1 MACWRARRVLGC
13 EMAEALASRF
23 KEAFFAVVQADELAD
38 ELKQTASAA
47 NLGAWTRAL
56 TDASVRACHTIG
68 LVASAKGHKLELL
81 PIHRSEYLALD
92 VMAFAQGEKRWCF
105 PVAVMEL
112 ENSARE
118 DQIAYSL
125 WKVLS
130 VRAELRIVFC
140 YRRDNEG
147 IPALL
152 RHLREEVIEAMGL
165 AGRVKLEGTT
175 LLVVGSRNESGTFP
189 FGYFGWWSLDTN
201 TGRFERL

>member
-1 MACWRARRVLGC
+1 MIDNLVT
-13 EMAEALASRF
+13 RF
-23 KEAFFAVVQADELAD
+23 RETFFAVVQAEKLAD
-38 ELKQTASAA
+38 DLKQAASTE

-56 TDASVRACHTIG
+56 TEAAIRSCSG
-68 LVASAKGHKLELL
+68 LRLLASAKGHKLELL

-92 VMAFAQGEKRWCF
+92 VMAFADGEKRWRF

-118 DQIAYSL
+118 DKIAYSL

-130 VRAELRIVFC
+130 VRAELRILFC
-140 YRRDNEG
+140 YRKNEEK

-152 RHLREEVIEAMGL
+152 RHLREEVVEAMGL
-165 AGRVKLEGTT
+165 AGRVKLEGAT
-175 LLVVGSRNESGTFP
+175 LLVVGSRSESETFP
-189 FGYFGWWSLDTN
+189 FGYFGWWLLDTN

>member
-1 MACWRARRVLGC
+1 MDGLVARFR
-13 EMAEALASRF
+13 ET
-23 KEAFFAVVQADELAD
+23 FFAIVQTDELAG
-38 ELKQTASAA
+38 ELKQAASAA

-56 TDASVRACHTIG
+56 TEAAIRTCAG
-68 LVASAKGHKLELL
+68 LGLMASAKGHKLELL

-92 VMAFAQGEKRWCF
+92 VMAFADGAKRWRF

-140 YRRDNEG
+140 YRRNGEE

-152 RHLREEVIEAMGL
+152 RHLRDEVVEAMGL
-165 AGRVKLEGTT
+165 AGRVKLEGAT
-175 LLVVGSRNESGTFP
+175 LLVIGSLSESGTFP
-189 FGYFGWWSLDTN
+189 FGYFAWWLLDTN

>member
-1 MACWRARRVLGC
+1 MVDGLVARFR
-13 EMAEALASRF
+13 ET
-23 KEAFFAVVQADELAD
+23 FFAVVQADELAG
-38 ELKQTASAA
+38 ELKQAASAA
-47 NLGAWTRAL
+47 NLGAWTWAL
-56 TDASVRACHTIG
+56 TEAAIRTCAG
-68 LVASAKGHKLELL
+68 LGLMASAKGHKLELL

-92 VMAFAQGEKRWCF
+92 VMAFAEGEKRWRF

-140 YRRDNEG
+140 YRKNGDE
-147 IPALL
+147 IPALI
-152 RHLREEVIEAMGL
+152 RHLRDEVVEAMGL
-165 AGRVKLEGTT
+165 AGRVKLEGAT
-175 LLVVGSRNESGTFP
+175 LLVVGSRSESGTFP

>member
-1 MACWRARRVLGC
+1 MVDALGARFR
-13 EMAEALASRF
+13 ET
-23 KEAFFAVVQADELAD
+23 FFAVIQEDELARA
-38 ELKQTASAA
+38 LKQAASDA

-56 TDASVRACHTIG
+56 TEAAIRTCSRLG
-68 LVASAKGHKLELL
+68 LMASAKGHKLELL
-81 PIHRSEYLALD
+81 PIHRNEYLALD
-92 VMAFAQGEKRWCF
+92 VMAFSEGEKRWRF
-105 PVAVMEL
+105 PAAVMEL
-112 ENSARE
+112 ENSARD

-140 YRRDNEG
+140 YRRNGEE

-165 AGRVKLEGTT
+165 AGRVKLDGAT
-175 LLVVGSRNESGTFP
+175 LLVVGSRSESGTFP

>member
-1 MACWRARRVLGC
+1 MAD
-13 EMAEALASRF
+13 ALAVRF
-23 KEAFFAVVQADELAD
+23 REAFFAVVQADELAQP
-38 ELKQTASAA
+38 LKVASLAA
-47 NLGAWTRAL
+47 NLGDWTRAL
-56 TDASVRACHTIG
+56 TDAAVRTCAG
-68 LVASAKGHKLELL
+68 LGLTASAKWHKLELL

-92 VMAFAQGEKRWCF
+92 VMAFAEGEKRWRF
-105 PVAVMEL
+105 PVVVMEL
-112 ENSARE
+112 ENSARQ

-130 VRAELRIVFC
+130 VRADLRIVFC
-140 YRRDNEG
+140 YRRNGEE

-175 LLVVGSRNESGTFP
+175 LMVVGSRSESGTFP

-201 TGRFERL
+201 TGKFERM

>member
-1 MACWRARRVLGC
+1 MVDGLVARFR
-13 EMAEALASRF
+13 ET
-23 KEAFFAVVQADELAD
+23 FFAVVQADELAS
-38 ELKQTASAA
+38 ELKQAASAA

-56 TDASVRACHTIG
+56 TEAAIRTCAG
-68 LVASAKGHKLELL
+68 LGLMASAKGHKLELL

-92 VMAFAQGEKRWCF
+92 VMAFAEGEKRWRF

-130 VRAELRIVFC
+130 VRADLRIVFC
-140 YRRDNEG
+140 YRRNGEE
-147 IPALL
+147 IPALI
-152 RHLREEVIEAMGL
+152 RHLREEVVEAMGL
-165 AGRVKLEGTT
+165 AGRVKLEGAT
-175 LLVVGSRNESGTFP
+175 LLVVGSRSESGTFP
-189 FGYFGWWSLDTN
+189 FGYFGWWQLDTN

>member
-1 MACWRARRVLGC
+1 MADTLAARFRD
-13 EMAEALASRF
+13 
-23 KEAFFAVVQADELAD
+23 AFFMVVQADELAA

-47 NLGAWTRAL
+47 NLGGWTKAL
-56 TDASVRACHTIG
+56 THAAVKTCHAVG
-68 LVASAKGHKLELL
+68 LTASAKGYKLELL

-92 VMAFAQGEKRWCF
+92 VMAFAEGKNRWRF
-105 PVAVMEL
+105 PTVVMEL
-112 ENSARE
+112 ENNAGE

-140 YRRDNEG
+140 YRRNREK
-147 IPALL
+147 IPSLL

-165 AGRVKLEGTT
+165 AGRVKLEGST
-175 LLVVGSRNESGTFP
+175 LLVVGSRSESGTFP

-201 TGRFERL
+201 TGRFDRL

>member
-1 MACWRARRVLGC
+1 MVDGLVARFR
-13 EMAEALASRF
+13 ET
-23 KEAFFAVVQADELAD
+23 FFAVVQADDLGG
-38 ELKQTASAA
+38 ELKQAASAA

-56 TDASVRACHTIG
+56 TEAAIRTCAGMG
-68 LVASAKGHKLELL
+68 LMSSAKGHKLELL

-92 VMAFAQGEKRWCF
+92 VMAFAKGEKRWRF

-130 VRAELRIVFC
+130 VRADLRVVFC
-140 YRRDNEG
+140 YRKNGEDV
-147 IPALL
+147 PALL
-152 RHLREEVIEAMGL
+152 RHLREEVVEAMGL
-165 AGRVKLEGTT
+165 AGRVKLEGAT
-175 LLVVGSRNESGTFP
+175 LLVVGSRSESETFP

>member
-1 MACWRARRVLGC
+1 M
-13 EMAEALASRF
+13 
-23 KEAFFAVVQADELAD
+23 
-38 ELKQTASAA
+38 
-47 NLGAWTRAL
+47 
-56 TDASVRACHTIG
+56 TDAAVKTCRAVG
-68 LVASAKGHKLELL
+68 LTASAKGYKLELL

-92 VMAFAQGEKRWCF
+92 VVAFAEGEKRWRF
-105 PVAVMEL
+105 PVVVMEL

-130 VRAELRIVFC
+130 VRADLRIVFC
-140 YRRDNEG
+140 YRRNSEET
-147 IPALL
+147 PSLL
-152 RHLREEVIEAMGL
+152 RHLQEEVVEAMGL

-175 LLVVGSRNESGTFP
+175 LLVVGSRSESETFP